1 MFIMPL
7 NEFVRRKYH
16 LQGLLMRFS
25 EYDFFDFYC
34 TCFSKEMCHKM
45 HITDHQINTLFLK
58 GGLSQRCVRSGFK
71 RLSGGKKALQSRF
84 LKLGRISRDFADFCV
99 EAKMPTF

>member
-1 MFIMPL
+1 
-7 NEFVRRKYH
+7 
-16 LQGLLMRFS
+16 MRFS

-58 GGLSQRCVRSGFK
+58 GGLSQRCVRNGFK

-84 LKLGRISRDFADFCV
+84 LKLGRISRDLANFC
-99 EAKMPTF
+99 ACGHQKACIGNHF